1 MDNYLPQQFTNELFG
16 SIRVLDINNEPW
28 FVATDIAKALGYADA
43 THLTRNIID
52 PRDKGLQ
59 KVETLGGSQDLSV
72 INESGLYSA
81 IFSSRLPAAI
91 EFKHWVTS
99 EVLPTMRQLGFNN
112 SLQILQNEVYK
123 LRELNNTLFSANQF
137 ASSKA
142 LSDTVKNVGQ
152 ERIIYNFIT
161 NSNISTSDKLWAL
174 NFDPSTVNP
183 YVDYK
188 EAINTFIHQNIIDNE
203 GV

>member
-99 EVLPTMRQLGFNN
+99 EVLPSMRKIGFSRSMQLLDEEKQRAKMVAQCCEQSAFEAGCREAQLASELFQIKDKIYKSNMSEEEKRYYNTYDNN
-112 SLQILQNEVYK
+112 YGE
-123 LRELNNTLFSANQF
+123 
-137 ASSKA
+137 
-142 LSDTVKNVGQ
+142 
-152 ERIIYNFIT
+152 
-161 NSNISTSDKLWAL
+161 
-174 NFDPSTVNP
+174 
-183 YVDYK
+183 
-188 EAINTFIHQNIIDNE
+188 
-203 GV
+203 